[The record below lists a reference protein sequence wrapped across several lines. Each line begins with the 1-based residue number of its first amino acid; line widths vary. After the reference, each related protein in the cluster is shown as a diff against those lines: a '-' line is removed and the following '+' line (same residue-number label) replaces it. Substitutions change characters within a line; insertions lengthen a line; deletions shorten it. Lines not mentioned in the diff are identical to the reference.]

1 MESVYCILIR
11 RLLYASTRSDTV
23 IEKNFGSTLLQKLR
37 AERDL
42 TSGGRRETS
51 HGRRQIQGR
60 VNEGSNATV
69 SEAKSSAEP
78 PRRMKQNTT
87 VMSSSSS
94 DDDEAEATERRKFKK
109 REKGRGP

>member
-1 MESVYCILIR
+1 M
-11 RLLYASTRSDTV
+11 
-23 IEKNFGSTLLQKLR
+23 
-37 AERDL
+37 

-51 HGRRQIQGR
+51 HGQRQIQGR

-78 PRRMKQNTT
+78 PRRMKRNTT

-94 DDDEAEATERRKFKK
+94 DDDEAEATERRKFNK